1 MEFEI
6 DEDEQ
11 GTLSLQEISV
21 AVLDAV
27 DRNIVFFENSI
38 LERTYGH
45 TVQNGEFKQLK
56 DLMTYLNFNRDYSC
70 S

>member
-45 TVQNGEFKQLK
+45 IV
-56 DLMTYLNFNRDYSC
+56 
-70 S
+70 

>member
-1 MEFEI
+1 VEKAMEFEI

-38 LERTYGH
+38 L
-45 TVQNGEFKQLK
+45 F
-56 DLMTYLNFNRDYSC
+56 
-70 S
+70 